1 MDPVAGGLVG
11 VLIVWACLYGA
22 LDASRE
28 KKRHIHID
36 DWHDECESDDCAS
49 IVCFKPNDPACP
61 GYDAEPGCLCGEGRV
76 LCLDH
81 LGECAR
87 CVQMIRTDA
96 RW

>member
-1 MDPVAGGLVG
+1 MPELIAFW
-11 VLIVWACLYGA
+11 LIVASAMGMSAWAF
-22 LDASRE
+22 R
-28 KKRHIHID
+28 KRSEEEHID

-49 IVCFKPNDPACP
+49 IVCFKPDDPACP
-61 GYDAEPGCLCGEGRV
+61 GYDAEPGCLCGDGRV